1 MVVGGI
7 HLDKLEEPGV
17 IRQPIL
23 IIQFFWIEC
32 ALPSAVAPTGAPNVE
47 IHLFG
52 YSMLVYHK
60 RLAIVIK
67 GKILKVCK
75 AKMNAM
81 F

>member
-17 IRQPIL
+17 IRQPNL
-23 IIQFFWIEC
+23 VIQFFWIER

-52 YSMLVYHK
+52 YVMLGHHK
-60 RLAIVIK
+60 RLAIAIK
-67 GKILKVCK
+67 VKMVKV
-75 AKMNAM
+75 
-81 F
+81 